1 MQTLLDTVDIAFLL
15 ILNVISLSVSQ
26 LKLKTFVMLTVLVQ
40 KNNAPFRQEL

>member
-15 ILNVISLSVSQ
+15 ILNVISLSISQ

-40 KNNAPFRQEL
+40 KNNSPFRQEL